1 MEIKIKI
8 SKWNLNFKSFPQPKK
23 PKNKTKTK
31 NKRQSR
37 EWKKIFENDVTIKG
51 LISKSIKNCSYSSLS
66 KKKNKKKSNNPI
78 QKWAEDLNR
87 HLSKGEIQMTNR
99 CRKRCWISLII
110 REMQIKTTMRYHITP
125 VKMVI
130 IKRQQIIRVGSNV
143 VKRELLCPFGGN
155 VNWCSPLRKTLWR
168 FLKKLKT
175 KLPNDPAIPLLGIYS
190 KIAKTLISK
199 DICTPCPPQHHLQ
212 CPRYRC
218 I

>member
-78 QKWAEDLNR
+78 QK
-87 HLSKGEIQMTNR
+87 
-99 CRKRCWISLII
+99 
-110 REMQIKTTMRYHITP
+110 
-125 VKMVI
+125 
-130 IKRQQIIRVGSNV
+130 
-143 VKRELLCPFGGN
+143 
-155 VNWCSPLRKTLWR
+155 
-168 FLKKLKT
+168 
-175 KLPNDPAIPLLGIYS
+175 
-190 KIAKTLISK
+190 
-199 DICTPCPPQHHLQ
+199 
-212 CPRYRC
+212 
-218 I
+218 